1 MIFPQLCSD
10 CSDKDILIDELRNII
25 SSLRKDLQYTLKD
38 LKDSER
44 LVKLIK
50 GQKQLLIDKN
60 AALRSGDVPNT
71 VRKRIVE
78 DTLKGNYSNMASVL
92 FLSAISLHRT
102 SKNLNSCP

>member
-1 MIFPQLCSD
+1 MIA
-10 CSDKDILIDELRNII
+10 ELRNII
-25 SSLRKDLQYTLKD
+25 SSLRKDLQYALKD

-44 LVKLIK
+44 LIKIVK

-78 DTLKGNYSNMASVL
+78 DTLKGNYSYMPS
-92 FLSAISLHRT
+92 I
-102 SKNLNSCP
+102 